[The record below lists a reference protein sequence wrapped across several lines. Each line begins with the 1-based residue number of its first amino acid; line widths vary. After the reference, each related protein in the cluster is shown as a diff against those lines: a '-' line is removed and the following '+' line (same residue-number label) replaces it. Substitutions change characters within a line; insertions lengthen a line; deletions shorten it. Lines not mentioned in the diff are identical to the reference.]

1 MLWVP
6 VYTIYVPLKKNNMTR
21 PICVKMNMCS
31 ENEKNTN
38 PADFKKLTNI
48 TSISHIQNSTKS

>member
-6 VYTIYVPLKKNNMTR
+6 VCTIYVPLKKNMTR
-21 PICVKMNMCS
+21 PKCVKMNMCL

-48 TSISHIQNSTKS
+48 TSISHTQNSTKS

>member
-1 MLWVP
+1 
-6 VYTIYVPLKKNNMTR
+6 MTR
-21 PICVKMNMCS
+21 PICVKMNMCL

-48 TSISHIQNSTKS
+48 TSISHTQNTHNLN

>member
-1 MLWVP
+1 
-6 VYTIYVPLKKNNMTR
+6 
-21 PICVKMNMCS
+21 MCL

-48 TSISHIQNSTKS
+48 TSISHTQNTHNLN